1 MIKLLI
7 SDLDDTLYDWT
18 GFFVP
23 AFYAMADEIARMTGI
38 DEKKLLN
45 EYMAAHQRLG
55 SVEYPY
61 ATLELPSIKAYYN
74 NAPAEELKA
83 ALRPAFNVFNSVR
96 ESHLHLLPGVEEMLA
111 RLRKWA

>member
-55 SVEYPY
+55 SV
-61 ATLELPSIKAYYN
+61 
-74 NAPAEELKA
+74 
-83 ALRPAFNVFNSVR
+83 
-96 ESHLHLLPGVEEMLA
+96 
-111 RLRKWA
+111 

>member
-74 NAPAEELKA
+74 NAPADEL
-83 ALRPAFNVFNSVR
+83 
-96 ESHLHLLPGVEEMLA
+96 
-111 RLRKWA
+111 

>member
-38 DEKKLLN
+38 DEKKLLKEARTVPSTPRRRISGSARLN
-45 EYMAAHQRLG
+45 TLMQRL
-55 SVEYPY
+55 SCQ
-61 ATLELPSIKAYYN
+61 A
-74 NAPAEELKA
+74 
-83 ALRPAFNVFNSVR
+83 
-96 ESHLHLLPGVEEMLA
+96 
-111 RLRKWA
+111 